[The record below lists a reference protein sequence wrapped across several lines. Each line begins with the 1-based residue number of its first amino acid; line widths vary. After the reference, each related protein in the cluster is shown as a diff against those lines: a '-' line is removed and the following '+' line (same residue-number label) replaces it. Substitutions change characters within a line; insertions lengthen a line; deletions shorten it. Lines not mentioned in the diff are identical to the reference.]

1 VSSVRDF
8 LNKQKQEEEKSPVKK
23 FLSQSLDLSYNY
35 TYAKPAD
42 VGPQVPVEP
51 SPTLGDRAEQ
61 LGRGIQSTL
70 TQAGGFIGGTIVDP
84 IGNAIEFAESRL
96 VGREPQY
103 RNRFQEAQEVSQNIR
118 QDLGELDTAGEI
130 AFGLGSVAGMVPEML
145 TGSLPLRGARTATD
159 LLPQGARSMSEVLGR
174 EADQAAAA
182 SALLAPRFGSQTAY
196 EVEQSG
202 ASPLQAGLAGAVET
216 VATPFTN
223 VLPVSRVGGLAS
235 RVGTGAVSGVAAEA
249 GVEGVVSPFLPD
261 ELRQQ
266 RSLTNPENFAT
277 AAGAGSTLAAIFGSR
292 RLPNTFSQAEIEAL
306 AADPV
311 LRSGAETGANQTAR
325 TDAEAQVVSDQALQ
339 QAAQQA
345 RRAIDETEAKK
356 TEQRLRERPAQPR
369 VQETMDLEVEPTITD
384 MFSGETRPAYDPT
397 DGLTTPEVQQT
408 ITRADRNIEQISAQL
423 GEVRSRIAEIEAA
436 PAGARGGFSR
446 SQNSELK
453 RLRTDAAR
461 LELGLS
467 DNQRTR
473 QEADAQRILGERGPA
488 EVSPAQ
494 GALPLRGVTQGVVDL
509 NPAAGIDPRTG
520 QLDLR
525 TPEEAPKPKQ
535 PTVKQLET
543 QVTRAQEEL
552 TSARQ
557 AVVEINNNTSLDPET
572 QSRQQAAA
580 VERAN
585 EAALRVREA
594 EFRLNQRKSQPRQP
608 TTRAQRTQASPQ
620 PTQAT
625 PTQPATTPQPT
636 TRAARAEAARAV
648 EERPVVREDVVD
660 AEGVPQGEQVVEPA
674 VPVTS
679 EERRRVEQMFK
690 DEPTSLEIPARN
702 VQTSNQVS
710 EGVAFDM
717 RPSPRNRRAQEGDAS
732 ISYNVG
738 QDGVVNLN
746 LIRTKPEA
754 RGTGQA
760 RQLMDKF
767 VRDADRQGAPI
778 KLVVAEQD
786 AGTSAAQLES
796 FYEGYG
802 FQRTGEMVDG
812 SPVMVRSPR
821 VADPSTSA
829 MTADVEPAT
838 TRVAD
843 QDTAV
848 SKGPELS
855 EAVNKGWA
863 ETLRALVSQ
872 APDAG
877 QKAIAARTVARIMQL
892 QDAGFEFSI
901 GVTDEGFTLTGGA
914 IGRSTITMAGLG
926 SPSSVKVVLNH
937 PSNGDRSG
945 TKYETVLHEVAHAA
959 TQAQIY
965 LKPEGT
971 AAEKLTSLFND
982 VVRHFNTRVK
992 AGNLTE
998 FEKRVFNR
1006 ANNALLDP
1014 HELLAWGLTN
1024 KEMQTWLNS
1033 FSVPKRSNGFA
1044 RIVEIVMDALGF
1056 KKDQE
1061 TALTELLAL
1070 SDSLLTES
1078 LSPYIEAANRLGQSF
1093 GLQQNTTG
1101 TPTWLLQAAGG
1112 RDIAWSADD
1121 AGLVRAK
1128 SLRGDDLLLLAV
1140 PGGVSRVDIDTFN
1153 GETGLPPARLAE
1165 IKEIAKGIRG
1175 QTSQQVQQRTP
1186 TQRNLRQEAG
1196 IAQTKQTKRETWGT
1210 AGVTSLEGLKNLAGV
1225 SKNALSDA
1233 YYKMLTS
1240 TEGVDARVKLAE
1252 ELATGTKQEYDLVVD
1267 GFMNQVKSLVNYR
1280 QLNDKDAKS
1289 VRDRMMN
1296 YLRGNTDAL
1305 NEVAGQESRAV
1316 RRVLGNP
1323 KLRQALDKVRGEI
1336 DGLTKRIGQE
1346 IVRAYEGKEMP
1357 ESQLEKLKTLKNG
1370 LGIYMSRVY
1379 EAYIDKNYAPDL
1391 LNRYEKGDATAKAVL
1406 DPLVDRLTDQVSQL
1420 GDLLETARGIA
1431 AAENAA
1437 LAEGGRKETKKPWTR
1452 ENWEKVS
1459 DIPLERMYRDLIGNP
1474 NIAREQMF
1482 RELEGWFANNVGD
1495 TSDAKAQKEKSRKA
1509 ALQVAKDI
1517 LLATQQTNQLS
1528 TYWRNLRSD
1537 DRALRDLKDVPSDV
1551 RQALGEIVDPVMRA
1565 AFTISRQSAALA
1577 SLRENNLLFDDMP
1590 QLFRTQDQ
1598 RESGIHDYQVPNNP
1612 QAYGKLAGRYT
1623 DKLTHDMIVAKN
1635 EMFGPTGSFIEF
1647 QQTLSDTKGIPAK
1660 GGVVAKGALTGATKL
1675 SGIQKTAAII
1685 MNTGNFLMDA
1695 MGNVSFVLM
1704 NGNFD
1709 PKTWK
1714 EGMAIGA
1721 ELVGTTFRKQYSTE
1735 ARRMMRLGVIDPTLT
1750 QVDEQVR
1757 QAMRETEIT
1766 TKLRQTSAP
1775 VDFARQAKKSV
1786 GTGID
1791 LIRDSRALLEN
1802 VPKIANFL
1810 NTEKQLAKAF
1820 PNLSKAEIER
1830 MTAEKIKNTNINYS
1844 RVPKAAK
1851 LLETSLISYVASFMS
1866 ESLRVG
1872 VTNVREGIRE
1882 VRSPNPTI
1890 REMGAKRLAGSVM
1903 SGAVMTMAINAL
1915 MDSFGAEELDDDWK
1929 LLMNKLGFHEQGQNR
1944 KIMDVADDLTVISV
1958 DAGRVEGMD
1967 VFNMQLRT
1975 AAQILQFAAEGETES
1990 AIETAK
1996 EGFGTLVGLFSG
2008 GAPLGKA
2015 IVNTATGRQSSN
2027 FIQREF
2033 PEWYGD
2039 TVAGLGEVVGDAAA
2053 VRAMESL
2060 GSVFDLAA
2068 PGAAKQYL
2076 RGLASSDIERNPAL
2090 ARAQMLGMPIAFD
2103 NPIRTLKGGPVRTYI
2118 TARNDASDALE
2129 PVVALFT
2136 EKDTPK
2142 LIESAVSNYINTQ
2155 RDAYT
2160 ELAKYVDVA
2169 KAAGRLAGKSDGEI
2183 RDMILEALR
2192 SNNGL
2197 NREDAVRL
2205 ADQEPFRPRAPG
2217 NEKQFLQGA
2226 IDRAVLRVP
2235 TDTEAGRLRQE
2246 RMRELMDERRRQIIE
2261 QIRQRVAEYD

>member
-1 VSSVRDF
+1 

-42 VGPQVPVEP
+42 VGPQIPVEP

-70 TQAGGFIGGTIVDP
+70 TQAGGFIGGTVVDP
-84 IGNAIEFAESRL
+84 IANAIEFAESRL

-103 RNRFQEAQEVSQNIR
+103 RSRFQEAQEVSQNIR
-118 QDLGELDTAGEI
+118 QELGELDTAGEI

-145 TGSLPLRGARTATD
+145 TGSLPLRGARTAAD

-196 EVEQSG
+196 EAEQSG

-235 RVGTGAVSGVAAEA
+235 RIGTGAVSGVAAEA

-266 RSLTNPENFAT
+266 RSLTNPENFTT

-311 LRSGAETGANQTAR
+311 LRSGAEAGANQTAR
-325 TDAEAQVVSDQALQ
+325 TDAEAQALAEQAT
-339 QAAQQA
+339 
-345 RRAIDETEAKK
+345 RMRD
-356 TEQRLRERPAQPR
+356 RPAQPR

-384 MFSGETRPAYDPT
+384 MFSGQTTPAVDPETRRAQEPDRRSERLDREAGFVRGEMEAQRARQAEEDYT
-397 DGLTTPEVQQT
+397 FRLNTLREQLAAPETQT
-408 ITRADRNIEQISAQL
+408 NTMRRQLIEQQIAQL
-423 GEVRSRIAEIEAA
+423 ESRGPAVPAPLTSVNPSAEPARLPATEIRAEDVRRLEQEATQTSAELSSVRNRIAEIEAA

-467 DNQRTR
+467 DNQRIR
-473 QEADAQRILGERGPA
+473 QEADAQRIIGERGPA
-488 EVSPAQ
+488 EVSPDQ
-494 GALPLRGVTQGVVDL
+494 GVLPLRQQAGQPAPLSPPQGL
-509 NPAAGIDPRTG
+509 NAEG

-525 TPEEAPKPKQ
+525 IPQEVV
-535 PTVKQLET
+535 PT
-543 QVTRAQEEL
+543 RQE
-552 TSARQ
+552 
-557 AVVEINNNTSLDPET
+557 
-572 QSRQQAAA
+572 
-580 VERAN
+580 
-585 EAALRVREA
+585 RV
-594 EFRLNQRKSQPRQP
+594 Q
-608 TTRAQRTQASPQ
+608 Q

-674 VPVTS
+674 VSPRDA
-679 EERRRVEQMFK
+679 ERQAIEREFF
-690 DEPTSLEIPARN
+690 PTEGNPREARDLNSPEDVAAASATRPEVIPAEQRKQTVIERDFAN
-702 VQTSNQVS
+702 VTNAAEAIDILSAKTPPN
-710 EGVAFDM
+710 
-717 RPSPRNRRAQEGDAS
+717 SPM
-732 ISYNVG
+732 
-738 QDGVVNLN
+738 
-746 LIRTKPEA
+746 A
-754 RGTGQA
+754 RVIDI
-760 RQLMDKF
+760 LK
-767 VRDADRQGAPI
+767 
-778 KLVVAEQD
+778 K
-786 AGTSAAQLES
+786 
-796 FYEGYG
+796 
-802 FQRTGEMVDG
+802 
-812 SPVMVRSPR
+812 SPFMK
-821 VADPSTSA
+821 
-829 MTADVEPAT
+829 
-838 TRVAD
+838 
-843 QDTAV
+843 DTAFQIV
-848 SKGPELS
+848 QPESDAASHPKLQKPNTRGILRRTSDGKNTVLVKGSGFKLNG
-855 EAVNKGWA
+855 VNSA
-863 ETLRALVSQ
+863 ETL
-872 APDAG
+872 
-877 QKAIAARTVARIMQL
+877 
-892 QDAGFEFSI
+892 
-901 GVTDEGFTLTGGA
+901 
-914 IGRSTITMAGLG
+914 
-926 SPSSVKVVLNH
+926 
-937 PSNGDRSG
+937 
-945 TKYETVLHEVAHAA
+945 LHEIVHAGSYDLVRGVKA
-959 TQAQIY
+959 KRITDPQAVKAVED
-965 LKPEGT
+965 L
-971 AAEKLTSLFND
+971 EKLRESMNESIQND
-982 VVRHFNTRVK
+982 PSVR
-992 AGNLTE
+992 
-998 FEKRVFNR
+998 
-1006 ANNALLDP
+1006 
-1014 HELLAWGLTN
+1014 
-1024 KEMQTWLNS
+1024 
-1033 FSVPKRSNGFA
+1033 
-1044 RIVEIVMDALGF
+1044 
-1056 KKDQE
+1056 E
-1061 TALTELLAL
+1061 TIG
-1070 SDSLLTES
+1070 
-1078 LSPYIEAANRLGQSF
+1078 PEAASRVDYAGKDVDEFLAVSLTSAPF
-1093 GLQQNTTG
+1093 
-1101 TPTWLLQAAGG
+1101 QAAMKLVNKWKPLLNTIRNLWGMP
-1112 RDIAWSADD
+1112 RSATEALNKILD
-1121 AGLVRAK
+1121 AGLSVIEQQTRLESDVR
-1128 SLRGDDLLLLAV
+1128 R
-1140 PGGVSRVDIDTFN
+1140 SRVQEERAAVEN
-1153 GETGLPPARLAE
+1153 NR
-1165 IKEIAKGIRG
+1165 
-1175 QTSQQVQQRTP
+1175 QQRAEPANEQAETTP
-1186 TQRNLRQEAG
+1186 QRNLRQEAG

-1225 SKNALSDA
+1225 SKNALSDI

-1267 GFMNQVKSLVNYR
+1267 GFMNQVKSLVNYG

-1289 VRDRMMN
+1289 VRNRMMN

-1305 NEVAGQESRAV
+1305 SEVAGQESRAV

-1420 GDLLETARGIA
+1420 GDLLDTARGIA

-1482 RELEGWFANNVGD
+1482 RELEGWFANNVGEAG
-1495 TSDAKAQKEKSRKA
+1495 DAKTQKDKSRKA

-1528 TYWRNLRSD
+1528 TYWRNLRGD

-1647 QQTLSDTKGIPAK
+1647 QQTLTDTKGIPAK

-1695 MGNVSFVLM
+1695 MGNASFVLM

-1721 ELVGTTFRKQYSTE
+1721 ELVGTTFRKQYSAE

-1830 MTAEKIKNTNINYS
+1830 MSAENVKNTNINYS
-1844 RVPKAAK
+1844 RVHIAAT

-2053 VRAMESL
+2053 VRVMESL
-2060 GSVFDLAA
+2060 GSVFDLGA

-2090 ARAQMLGMPIAFD
+2090 ARAQMLGMPVAFD

-2118 TARNDASDALE
+2118 TARNDASDSLE
-2129 PVVALFT
+2129 PIVALFT
-2136 EKDTPK
+2136 EKETPK

-2155 RDAYT
+2155 REAYT

-2246 RMRELMDERRRQIIE
+2246 RMREVMDERRRQIIE